1 MEDLKNWKGFIYGI
15 TYGLVSRAIFALE
28 DFRGFNPIFQTFGLM
43 TMSFMFIVPFVVGLI
58 TAYHNDSITSSRKIA
73 AITMPV
79 FAIVGLIGISV
90 VSGQEGII
98 CALMALPVFLFMV
111 LIGGLIGVRVFKRN
125 RNKLYVSAF
134 ALLPFL
140 FAPIENQLGLTDK
153 IFTEHTT
160 IEINAT
166 SHQVWNNITRVKKIS
181 EEENNS
187 SLFQFMGFPR
197 PIEAELDTV
206 AVGGIRKAIF
216 ARGLFFTETV
226 TKAEPLKL
234 LAFDIKADPNSIP
247 PKALD
252 EHVLV
257 GGKYFDVLEGK
268 YEIEKIN
275 DSKIILHLTSQFRLS
290 TRFNFYS
297 GLWSKLIMKDIQEN
311 ILEIIKRRSEIV
323 QDSGR

>member
-1 MEDLKNWKGFIYGI
+1 
-15 TYGLVSRAIFALE
+15 
-28 DFRGFNPIFQTFGLM
+28 
-43 TMSFMFIVPFVVGLI
+43 MSFMFIVPFVIGLI
-58 TAYHNDSITSSRKIA
+58 TAYHQDSITSSRKIA
-73 AITMPV
+73 IITMPV
-79 FAIVGLIGISV
+79 FAIVGFIGISV
-90 VSGQEGII
+90 LSGQEGII

-111 LIGGLIGVRVFKRN
+111 LIGGLIGISIFKRN

-140 FAPIENQLGLTDK
+140 LAPLENQLGLTDK
-153 IFTEHTT
+153 IFTEHTA
-160 IEINAT
+160 IEINANN
-166 SHQVWNNITRVKKIS
+166 HHVWNNITRVKKIS
-181 EEENNS
+181 EEENNN

-206 AVGGIRKAIF
+206 AVGGVRKAIF

-226 TKAEPLKL
+226 TKVELLKI

-268 YEIEKIN
+268 YEIEKVN
-275 DSKIILHLTSQFRLS
+275 DNKIILHLTSQFRLS

-311 ILEIIKRRSEIV
+311 ILAIIKCRSEADQCSSAPDLKRI
-323 QDSGR
+323 SG

>member
-275 DSKIILHLTSQFRLS
+275 DSKIILHLTSKFRLS

-297 GLWSKLIMKDIQEN
+297 GLWSKLIMKHIQEN